1 MSAIKLKSEESKV
14 TIKIPG
20 ILYNRL
26 SEIVSDSG
34 FNSVTDFIVY
44 VLRDLVSTRKELSE
58 SKALDET
65 KLSKEEIDA
74 IRKRLKSLGYL

>member
-1 MSAIKLKSEESKV
+1 MSAMKLKSEDSKV

-26 SEIVSDSG
+26 SEIVTDSG

-44 VLRDLVSTRKELSE
+44 VLRDLVSTRKERSE
-58 SKALDET
+58 SNTLDET
-65 KLSKEEIDA
+65 RLSKEEVL
-74 IRKRLKSLGYL
+74 KRIYEFIKTFKY